1 MVPKNMLNDSF
12 VYEEF
17 EDEDR
22 NGVPIYKDPV
32 EVEHVKFEKKK
43 AWHRDSNEATLKR
56 NGRLFCYSAHTTP
69 FLNFQE
75 KARVTV
81 DGQEYIINAVNE
93 YDEPFSKN
101 RTIYELSV
109 I

>member
-17 EDEDR
+17 EDDDR

-32 EVEHVKFEKKK
+32 DVENVKFEEKK
-43 AWHRDSNEATLKR
+43 AWHRDSNEAALKR
-56 NGRLFCYSAHTTP
+56 NGRLFCYSDHTTP
-69 FLNFQE
+69 FLSFKE

-81 DGQEYIINAVNE
+81 DEQRYIINGVNV
-93 YDEPFSKN
+93 YDDPFDKR